1 MRYRV
6 LILAL
11 FLLVSP
17 ELASSQDGLTEPQG
31 VDPRELIGEPVGPPL
46 SGDELDLETDALAA
60 VMRCPVC
67 QALSVADSPT
77 VSAMAMKEE
86 ARDLLA
92 AGYSREQVLEYFE
105 KSYGEF
111 ILLEP
116 KKRGLNL
123 LVWLAPLVA
132 LVIGGTLIGLR
143 TRAKSASEETE
154 EPEEDPML
162 AAYAERVR
170 REVGG

>member
-1 MRYRV
+1 MRSRA
-6 LILAL
+6 LAAAFLL
-11 FLLVSP
+11 FLSP
-17 ELASSQDGLTEPQG
+17 ELASSKEGLPEAQG
-31 VDPRELIGEPVGPPL
+31 VNPRQLIGEPLGPPL
-46 SGDELDLETDALAA
+46 RGDELDRQTEALAA

-67 QALSVADSPT
+67 QALSIADSPT

-105 KSYGEF
+105 RSYGEF

-116 KKRGLNL
+116 KKKGLNL
-123 LVWLAPLVA
+123 LVWLAPLIA

-143 TRAKSASEETE
+143 TRAKSASKETE

-162 AAYAERVR
+162 EAYAERVR